1 MGLAAKK
8 TAKAETVNRFSKLF
22 SSPMHIYEKSFASSH
37 GNKKMTRNFPFSQ
50 NVAMAAVRGGTY

>member
-8 TAKAETVNRFSKLF
+8 AAKARTVKRCSKLF
-22 SSPMHIYEKSFASSH
+22 SSPMHIYEKSFTSCH

-50 NVAMAAVRGGTY
+50 NVAMAAVSGGTN